1 MERIINEKGD
11 VFLPTEDGHGVDI
24 SSQRQDKL
32 DIRSCQMIRERVAV
46 GYKMH
51 VVDLGGGFGA
61 HSIRMAEAGALVTM
75 IDLSPEATDNF
86 KKAVEQGMIVFDSV
100 RFVQKDFCDIEDSDL
115 PEKIDM
121 LYSQRAIHYVPYK
134 EALLVLSGL
143 CNRMES
149 DGHVFIS
156 AAGFDTEYGK
166 TYPDR
171 DKPVEDRFAFVAD
184 DMQKK
189 YGIMHRLVTYKEED
203 MFKLLK
209 AVGFRDIKVTR
220 SDFGNIKA
228 RASK

>member
-1 MERIINEKGD
+1 MKRKINEKGD

-24 SSQRQDKL
+24 SSQRQDEL
-32 DIRSCQMIRERVAV
+32 DICSCQMIRERAAAGNEV
-46 GYKMH
+46 H

-75 IDLSPEATDNF
+75 IDLSSESVDF
-86 KKAVEQGMIVFDSV
+86 LKKAVGQGIITSGSV
-100 RFVQKDFCDIEDSDL
+100 RLVQKDFRDIADLDL
-115 PEKIDM
+115 PEKIDV

-134 EALLVLSGL
+134 EVLLVLSRL
-143 CNRMES
+143 SHRMA
-149 DGHVFIS
+149 GNGAVFIS

-171 DKPVEDRFAFVAD
+171 DKPVEERFAFVAK

-189 YGIMHRLVTYKEED
+189 HGITHKLVTYKEED
-203 MFKLLK
+203 MARLLETS
-209 AVGFRDIKVTR
+209 GFRDIKVTR

-228 RASK
+228 MACK